1 MNDINVEVDHLSVLA
16 REELINKAKTLGIK
30 HHHALGT
37 DKLRELINIS
47 MEESPAPMVV
57 KETINK
63 LSSKY
68 KLIKHKEARK
78 LVRITITCMNPNMSE
93 HKGAIFTV
101 SNSFIGDISKYV
113 EFDEPWHVPVVIYK
127 HIKAR
132 KMQMF
137 KTIKGKNGQDR
148 KEGKLV
154 NEYAVALLDPL
165 TADELQELA
174 LKQSAAH
181 SID

>member
-1 MNDINVEVDHLSVLA
+1 MNDINVEVDHLSVIA
-16 REELINKAKTLGIK
+16 REELINKAKMLGIK

-37 DKLRELINIS
+37 DKLRELINTS
-47 MEESPAPMVV
+47 MEESPAPMAV
-57 KETINK
+57 KETVGK

-78 LVRITITCMNPNMSE
+78 LVRMLITCMNPNMKE

-101 SNSFIGDISKYV
+101 SNSFIGDVSKYV

-132 KMQMF
+132 KLQVF
-137 KTIKGKNGQDR
+137 KTVKGKNGQDT
-148 KEGKLV
+148 KVGKLI
-154 NEYAVALLDPL
+154 NEYAVTLLDPL
-165 TADELQELA
+165 TAEELQELA
-174 LKQSAAH
+174 LEQSAAH